1 MLIKDDSLVLFQGD
15 SITDCGRDRNNP
27 DDLGNGYPLLV
38 ASLFNSLYP
47 EKNVKFINR
56 GISGNRVRNLK
67 ERWQEDCLDL
77 KPDYVSILIGIN
89 DCWRRYDN
97 NDPTSSSDYEK
108 DYRYI
113 LEKTR
118 DELGAKLILLEP
130 FVLPYPADRE
140 AWREDLDPKIQ
151 VVRKLAREF
160 DALYIALD
168 GLFAEAASKAAPAYW
183 AGDVVHPSPAGHG
196 LIARAWLEKVA
207 GLDISR

>member
-1 MLIKDDSLVLFQGD
+1 MFIKDDSLVLFQGD

-38 ASLFNSLYP
+38 ASLFNALYP

-67 ERWQEDCLDL
+67 ERWEEDCLAL

-97 NDPTSSSDYEK
+97 NDPTSSSDFER

-113 LEKTR
+113 LRKPGMSWGQRLFFWNPLFYPIRLTGKPGGKTWTPR
-118 DELGAKLILLEP
+118 
-130 FVLPYPADRE
+130 YR
-140 AWREDLDPKIQ
+140 W
-151 VVRKLAREF
+151 
-160 DALYIALD
+160 
-168 GLFAEAASKAAPAYW
+168 
-183 AGDVVHPSPAGHG
+183 
-196 LIARAWLEKVA
+196 
-207 GLDISR
+207 